1 MINELKKKLNQY
13 GFSEIGTEQ
22 YSLLEDNVRKSINI
36 FSEFVEMLLNDENVI
51 EKTHDHDDQGF
62 QFIIYENNVENYVY
76 LHVGRNGLGLQIIQD

>member
-62 QFIIYENNVENYVY
+62 QFIICSK
-76 LHVGRNGLGLQIIQD
+76 